1 MKFLKRRIL
10 DKGAGDEMMS
20 KWDIGHQS
28 IIEKAHEVSKK
39 YPKAN
44 TQALSMFRNKLALE
58 NNGTN
63 PSPLKSSKSAA

>member
-1 MKFLKRRIL
+1 LCISKTDLQGKIPRDLYIDLEQNSKDKMKFLKRRIL

-44 TQALSMFRNKLALE
+44 T
-58 NNGTN
+58 
-63 PSPLKSSKSAA
+63 